1 MSRIGLPLDSMTAAT
16 SDTRVNPKRRSL
28 AGVFY
33 AAGAFLIWG
42 FSPVYWKALLS
53 VPAIEIIAHR
63 TVWAFVF
70 LAVLTIGQKQWSE
83 VLRVL
88 KTPRLM
94 GVLFITAILVC
105 INWLVYVW
113 AVNAGYLLQASLGYF
128 INPLVNVLLGVIFLR
143 ERLSRNQALAVV
155 IAGLA
160 VIYKTVAVGQ
170 FPWVAMTLGLGFGV
184 YGLIRKIAPVTS
196 LVGLAVETLWL
207 VPCSAGYLIY
217 LHLHG
222 QGALLRTT
230 VSMDAL
236 LIGTGVV
243 TAVPLLF
250 FNLGAR
256 RIPLSSV
263 GLMQFISPTCMFLLA
278 AVVYGEPFTV
288 DQLWTFVL
296 IWTSLAI
303 YSIDSVR
310 TYRRPNRT

>member
-1 MSRIGLPLDSMTAAT
+1 MTGPNSDS
-16 SDTRVNPKRRSL
+16 RVNPRRRSL
-28 AGVFY
+28 AGVLY

-53 VPAIEIIAHR
+53 VPALEIIAHR
-63 TVWAFVF
+63 TVWAFLF
-70 LAVLTIGQKQWSE
+70 LAVLTIAQKRWVE

-88 KTPRLM
+88 KTPRIM
-94 GVLFITAILVC
+94 GVLFVTAILVC

-128 INPLVNVLLGVIFLR
+128 INPLVNVLLGMIFLR
-143 ERLSRNQALAVV
+143 ERLSRNQTVAVV

-160 VIYKTVAVGQ
+160 VIYRTVAIGQ
-170 FPWVAMTLGLGFGV
+170 FPWVAMTLGLGFGF

-196 LVGLAVETLWL
+196 LVGLTVETLWL

-217 LHLHG
+217 LDLQG

-230 VSMDAL
+230 VAMDAL

-256 RIPLSSV
+256 RINLSSV
-263 GLMQFISPTCMFLLA
+263 GLMQFIAPTCMFLLA
-278 AVVYGEPFTV
+278 VVAYGEPFSV
-288 DQLWTFVL
+288 DQLGTFAL
-296 IWTSLAI
+296 IWAALAI
-303 YSIDSVR
+303 YSIDSLHQFR
-310 TYRRPNRT
+310 HPTKP

>member
-1 MSRIGLPLDSMTAAT
+1 MTGPNFDSQ
-16 SDTRVNPKRRSL
+16 VNRRRRSL
-28 AGVFY
+28 AGVLY

-53 VPAIEIIAHR
+53 VPALEIIAHR
-63 TVWAFVF
+63 TVWAFLF
-70 LAVLTIGQKQWSE
+70 LAVLTIAQKRWVE

-88 KTPRLM
+88 KTPRIM
-94 GVLFITAILVC
+94 GVLFVTAILVC

-128 INPLVNVLLGVIFLR
+128 INPLVNVLLGMIFLR
-143 ERLSRNQALAVV
+143 ERLSRNQTVAVV

-160 VIYKTVAVGQ
+160 VIYRTVAIGQ
-170 FPWVAMTLGLGFGV
+170 FPWVAMTLGLGFGF

-196 LVGLAVETLWL
+196 LVGLTVETLWL

-217 LHLHG
+217 LDLQG

-230 VSMDAL
+230 VAMDAL

-256 RIPLSSV
+256 RINLSSV
-263 GLMQFISPTCMFLLA
+263 GLMQFIAPTCMFLLA
-278 AVVYGEPFTV
+278 VAAYGEPFSV
-288 DQLWTFVL
+288 DQLGTFAL
-296 IWTSLAI
+296 IWAALAI
-303 YSIDSVR
+303 YSIDSFHQFR
-310 TYRRPNRT
+310 HPTKP

>member
-1 MSRIGLPLDSMTAAT
+1 VL
-16 SDTRVNPKRRSL
+16 
-28 AGVFY
+28 Y

-53 VPAIEIIAHR
+53 VPALEIIAHR
-63 TVWAFVF
+63 TVWAFLF
-70 LAVLTIGQKQWSE
+70 LAVLTIAQKRWVE
-83 VLRVL
+83 VLGVL
-88 KTPRLM
+88 KTQRIM

-128 INPLVNVLLGVIFLR
+128 INPLVNVLLGMIFLR
-143 ERLSRNQALAVV
+143 ERLSRNQTVAVV

-160 VIYKTVAVGQ
+160 VIYRTVAIGQ
-170 FPWVAMTLGLGFGV
+170 FPWVAMTLGLGFGF

-196 LVGLAVETLWL
+196 LVGLTVETLWL

-217 LHLHG
+217 LDLQG

-230 VSMDAL
+230 VAMDAL

-256 RIPLSSV
+256 RINLSSV
-263 GLMQFISPTCMFLLA
+263 GLMQFIAPTCMFLLA
-278 AVVYGEPFTV
+278 VAAYGEPFSV
-288 DQLWTFVL
+288 DQLGTFAL
-296 IWTSLAI
+296 IWAALAI
-303 YSIDSVR
+303 YSIDSLHQFR
-310 TYRRPNRT
+310 HPTKP